1 MANRDLHLTR
11 NIGIMA
17 HIDAGKTTTSE
28 RILFY
33 TGKTHKIGEVHDGAA
48 TMDWMAQEQE
58 RGITITS
65 AATTCNWKWNGKEF
79 KINLIDT
86 PGHVDFTAEV
96 ERSLR
101 VLDGAVATYSAA
113 DGVQPQSETVWRQAD
128 KYNVPRIGYVNKMD
142 RSGADFFETVQQMK
156 DILGANP
163 VVIQVPIGAE
173 ENFKG
178 LVDLIKM
185 KAILWHDETMGA
197 EYDVEDIPADL
208 QAECDEWRNKLLE
221 AAAEYDEA
229 LMEKYFDDPDS
240 ITEDEIIAA
249 IRKGC
254 IAMQCT
260 PMLLGSSYKN
270 KGVQPLLD
278 YVCAFLPAPVDV
290 EMVMG
295 TNPSTDE
302 EEGRKPSED
311 EPTSA
316 LAFKIAT
323 DPYMGRLVFFR
334 VYSGSVKAGSYV
346 FNPRSGKKERISR
359 LFQMN
364 SNKEIPMESIDAGD
378 IGAGVGF
385 KDIRTGDT
393 LCDEEKPIVLESM
406 TFPDTVISIAVEPKS
421 QADVAKL
428 DNGLAKLAEEDP
440 TFTVRTDE
448 QSGQTIISGMGEL
461 HLDIIIDRLKREFKV
476 ECNQGKPQVN
486 YKEAITKTV
495 MNYREVYKK
504 QSGGRGKFADII
516 VNVGP
521 VDDDWDIKEN
531 GGLQFVNEVKGGNIP
546 KEFIPSIQKGFEAAM
561 KNGILGGYPV
571 DSLKVVVVDGSFH
584 PVDSDQL
591 SFEIAAQM
599 AYKAVCAQAKPVL
612 MEPIMKLEVVTPEE
626 NMGDVI
632 GDLNK
637 RRGQVEGMEE
647 ARSGAR
653 VVKAKVP
660 LSEMFGYVTAL
671 RTITSGRAT
680 SSMEYSHHAPLS
692 SALAKAVLE
701 EVKGRAD
708 LV

>member
-65 AATTCNWKWNGKEF
+65 AATTCNWTWNNKTF

-197 EYDVEDIPADL
+197 EYDIEEIPADL

-254 IAMQCT
+254 ISMACT

-290 EMVMG
+290 EVIKG
-295 TNPSTDE
+295 TNPSTE
-302 EEGRKPSED
+302 EEEDRKPSED

-334 VYSGSVKAGSYV
+334 VYSGKITAGSYV

-393 LCDEEKPIVLESM
+393 LCDEAHPIVLESM

-521 VDDDWDIKEN
+521 VDDDWDIAKD

-561 KNGILGGYPV
+561 KNGILGGYPM

-653 VVKAKVP
+653 VVKAQVP
-660 LSEMFGYVTAL
+660 LSEMFGYVTAM

-680 SSMEYSHHAPLS
+680 SSMEYDHHAPLS